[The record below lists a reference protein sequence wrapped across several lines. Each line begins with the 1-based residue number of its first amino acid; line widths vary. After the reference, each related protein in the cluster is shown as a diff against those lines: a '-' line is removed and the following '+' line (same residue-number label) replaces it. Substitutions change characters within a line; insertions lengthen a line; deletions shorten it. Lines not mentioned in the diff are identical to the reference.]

1 MKPWWKSKTFWVN
14 IATGGLS
21 LALQQDSP
29 EQLATLLALANLV
42 LRFFTTE
49 PIGRCANGSPKPGG
63 RRSAAAPPPP
73 PPTTDIS
80 RPLTCACSLTAGL
93 NRGRVLGANGAAT
106 GKQRCP

>member
-1 MKPWWKSKTFWVN
+1 MKPWWKRKTFWVN

-49 PIGRCANGSPKPGG
+49 PIGR
-63 RRSAAAPPPP
+63 
-73 PPTTDIS
+73 
-80 RPLTCACSLTAGL
+80 
-93 NRGRVLGANGAAT
+93 
-106 GKQRCP
+106 